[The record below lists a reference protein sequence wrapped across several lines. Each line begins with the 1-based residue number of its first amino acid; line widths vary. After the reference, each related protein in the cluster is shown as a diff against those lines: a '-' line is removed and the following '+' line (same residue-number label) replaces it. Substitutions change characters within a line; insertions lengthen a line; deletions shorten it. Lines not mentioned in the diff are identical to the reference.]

1 MNVYN
6 SIVNM
11 RKKIT
16 LIKKS
21 GGTRSP
27 AFITKCLAIAARTFQ
42 IINVLSLMILK
53 KYKYI
58 ENVYKSN
65 SCGFVLPY

>member
-1 MNVYN
+1 MWTEPIGLNVYN

-21 GGTRSP
+21 RGTRSP
-27 AFITKCLAIAARTFQ
+27 AFITKCLAIAATD
-42 IINVLSLMILK
+42 I
-53 KYKYI
+53 
-58 ENVYKSN
+58 SN
-65 SCGFVLPY
+65 N